1 VTVSFSGVEATVKV
15 HWNAPDE
22 PNGKLTNY
30 KICWRP
36 QDKHRQYNLTCKV
49 VRGHVLNDKIS
60 NINKSLIYA
69 VKILAKNRAGEGK
82 FSKPEVF
89 HGGNLLMGPP
99 TLAIQ
104 NRACLAI
111 RLLVRILKEGVQ
123 FWYNDTSTVKGGGG
137 GGGGVRENV
146 PLEKL

>member
-1 VTVSFSGVEATVKV
+1 MTVSFSGVEATVKV

-36 QDKHRQYNLTCKV
+36 QDKHRQYNWTCKV

-89 HGGNLLMGPP
+89 HGGNLLMG
-99 TLAIQ
+99 
-104 NRACLAI
+104 R
-111 RLLVRILKEGVQ
+111 
-123 FWYNDTSTVKGGGG
+123 
-137 GGGGVRENV
+137 
-146 PLEKL
+146 PL